1 MPNSANT
8 IDKLDQ
14 AVQLARSALA
24 SPPRDELAADIVTR
38 IAYLTQSHLTPE
50 QRAEIRRRLAEPA
63 VYATDE
69 QMEALFARYRATYRT
84 TL

>member
-24 SPPRDELAADIVTR
+24 SPQCDELAAGTVTR

-50 QRAEIRRRLAEPA
+50 QRTEVRRRLALPPQYASDAEVAA
-63 VYATDE
+63 V
-69 QMEALFARYRATYRT
+69 FAKYRLTACG
-84 TL
+84 

>member
-1 MPNSANT
+1 MPNSAST

-24 SPPRDELAADIVTR
+24 PPLRDELAADIVTR

-50 QRAEIRRRLAEPA
+50 QRTEIRRRLAIPPQYASDAEAAA
-63 VYATDE
+63 V
-69 QMEALFARYRATYRT
+69 FAKYRLAACG
-84 TL
+84 